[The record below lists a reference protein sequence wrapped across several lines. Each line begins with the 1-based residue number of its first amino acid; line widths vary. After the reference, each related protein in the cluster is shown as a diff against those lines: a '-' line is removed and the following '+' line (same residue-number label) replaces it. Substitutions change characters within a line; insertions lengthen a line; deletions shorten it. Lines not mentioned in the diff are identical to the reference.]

1 MALNFFIGGSIEIII
16 QFIVFVYLEMNDR
29 LLCYKI
35 TFEIKHFVDFIQD
48 LASAKMNENSIVLH
62 KEEDLI

>member
-1 MALNFFIGGSIEIII
+1 
-16 QFIVFVYLEMNDR
+16 MNDR
-29 LLCYKI
+29 LLCSKR

-48 LASAKMNENSIVLH
+48 SASAKMDENSIVLH